1 MLVHNPD
8 QLWLLAKAKWAD
20 LEREK
25 ERILLLRHARP
36 RRSALKRFEYW
47 LGAHLERLGAYLQH
61 RNQEALCSE

>member
-8 QLWLLAKAKWAD
+8 QLWLLAKSKWAD

-25 ERILLLRHARP
+25 ERILLRQARP
-36 RRSALKRFEYW
+36 QRSALKRFEYW

-61 RNQEALCSE
+61 RNQETLCSE